1 MCRTEFHR
9 RSWKW
14 SVWLA
19 LWLLCAGALEA
30 RPAPTLIPPGETI
43 AATATAIDWP
53 SPAEWADVVLLR
65 REHTRKVVLS
75 TAMLGL
81 ASGLVGAFLLMRKR
95 SLMGDALSHAT
106 LPGIGIAFALM
117 VAAGGSGKALGG
129 LLFGATLSGVLGVLV
144 MLAIRRT
151 TRLGDDAA
159 MGLVLSVFFGIG
171 VAVLGM
177 VQSLPQASAAGL
189 ETFIYGT
196 AASIVWSDFMRIAG
210 VALVVIATCLLL
222 FKEFTLLCFDD
233 QYAASQGWPTLG
245 LDIALLVLV
254 TAVTVIGLQAVG
266 LILII
271 AFLIIPPA
279 AARFWTHRLPTMTL
293 LAAGIGA
300 LSGWLGASFSALL
313 PRMPAGAVI
322 VILAALVFLMSMIFA
337 PPRGVLGRW
346 LRQLRLRR
354 KIGRQH
360 LLRAA
365 YEVIEADSQQTSGVG
380 SATLLANDPFPL
392 AAIQDKRSWSPREL
406 GRIIRREI
414 RSGHLERDGAKRL
427 RLSEEGF
434 GEAARITRNHRL
446 WEVYLVTHADIAPS
460 HVDRD
465 ADMVE
470 HILEAELV
478 QRLEAELRE
487 RDVWIPLP
495 ESPHP
500 I

>member
-1 MCRTEFHR
+1 MFRTDHR
-9 RSWKW
+9 CAG
-14 SVWLA
+14 WLT
-19 LWLLCAGALEA
+19 LWLLLAGPLAAATPSPPGVPTPVLAATRALEW
-30 RPAPTLIPPGETI
+30 PT
-43 AATATAIDWP
+43 ASD
-53 SPAEWADVVLLR
+53 WADVALLR
-65 REHTRKVVLS
+65 RAHTRKVVLS
-75 TAMLGL
+75 TALLGL
-81 ASGLVGAFLLMRKR
+81 ASGLVGAFLLMRRR

-117 VAAGGSGKALGG
+117 VAAGGSGKSLAG
-129 LLFGATLSGVLGVLV
+129 LLLGATLSGVLGVLV

-151 TRLGDDAA
+151 TRLGDDTA

-196 AASIVWSDFMRIAG
+196 AASIVWTDFLRIAG
-210 VALVVIATCLLL
+210 VAVIVSVTCLLL

-233 QYAASQGWPTLG
+233 QYAASQGWPTLA
-245 LDIALLVLV
+245 LDITLLVLV

-293 LAAGIGA
+293 LAASIGT

-313 PRMPAGAVI
+313 PRMPTGAVI
-322 VILAALVFLMSMIFA
+322 VIMAAGVFVLSMILA
-337 PPRGVLGRW
+337 PARGVLGRW
-346 LRQLRLRR
+346 LRRHQLRR

-365 YEVIEADSQQTSGVG
+365 YEVLEAASPT
-380 SATLLANDPFPL
+380 APAPLANDPFPL
-392 AAIQDKRSWSPREL
+392 AAILDKRSWSPRQL
-406 GRIIRREI
+406 RRIIRREI
-414 RSGHLERDGAKRL
+414 RSGHLERRGGDML

-470 HILEAELV
+470 HILEADLV
-478 QRLEAELRE
+478 QQLEAELRQ
-487 RDVWIPLP
+487 RDVWIPEP